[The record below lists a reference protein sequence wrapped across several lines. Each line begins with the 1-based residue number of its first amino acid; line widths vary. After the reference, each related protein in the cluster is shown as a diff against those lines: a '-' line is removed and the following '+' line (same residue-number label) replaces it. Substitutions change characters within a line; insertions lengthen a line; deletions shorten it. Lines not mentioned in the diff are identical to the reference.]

1 MIGSKEAFD
10 IIQDRF
16 PERFATGCREAAD
29 KFIFT
34 MVNNPDK
41 VSYNNPI
48 YAVSKETGEVSGYSP
63 TSNLQEWISARD
75 VDIQSLY

>member
-1 MIGSKEAFD
+1 
-10 IIQDRF
+10 
-16 PERFATGCREAAD
+16 
-29 KFIFT
+29 
-34 MVNNPDK
+34 MVNDPDK